1 MRHFD
6 TWIIRDPYSIWHY
19 YNTTTTDNPW
29 TTTIRNLITTRSIC
43 SPKPSSSPPVTPY
56 TPSPHPQ
63 NSPLL
68 RLPPELR
75 QIIWSYVFGSSTLHL
90 VTIKNKVR
98 HVRCSLPNSPSLTH
112 HRHCCPITTARWR
125 TYDGRIPGHSDKYL
139 YPHTH
144 DLLPSRISNSNVALL
159 RTCRAIYAETE
170 HVLYRNSTFDVDDL
184 YTFIAFTESISDCAR
199 RAIRRLTVQWM
210 PVWEPLAGEESK
222 GSVYAFTHSDELWKR
237 FWGRVAGLELVE
249 LRLSVDLGRFTGS
262 VVGGGPVIVAGR
274 MLKLGAEEKWLK
286 PLLGVR
292 GLGDFDLA
300 VTVRCDEVARGVV
313 EGGLVR
319 DVAVLRDLLRGVMCE
334 GREGDGDG
342 DVDGEGSGLGK
353 RRLIMA

>member
-1 MRHFD
+1 M
-6 TWIIRDPYSIWHY
+6 
-19 YNTTTTDNPW
+19 
-29 TTTIRNLITTRSIC
+29 
-43 SPKPSSSPPVTPY
+43 
-56 TPSPHPQ
+56 
-63 NSPLL
+63 
-68 RLPPELR
+68 
-75 QIIWSYVFGSSTLHL
+75 
-90 VTIKNKVR
+90 
-98 HVRCSLPNSPSLTH
+98 
-112 HRHCCPITTARWR
+112 
-125 TYDGRIPGHSDKYL
+125 
-139 YPHTH
+139 
-144 DLLPSRISNSNVALL
+144 
-159 RTCRAIYAETE
+159 
-170 HVLYRNSTFDVDDL
+170 FDVDDL
-184 YTFIAFTESISDCAR
+184 YTLIAFTESISDCAR

-222 GSVYAFTHSDELWKR
+222 GSVYAFTHSDELWKG

-274 MLKLGAEEKWLK
+274 MLKLGAEEKWLE

-300 VTVRCDEVARGVV
+300 VTVRCDEVARGIV

-334 GREGDGDG
+334 SRDGVGLREGDGD
-342 DVDGEGSGLGK
+342 VEGSGLGK